1 MIQDCITFFQSGG
14 IFMYPLLVCSILV
27 VSVIIYRM
35 LNMRRS
41 CVMPE
46 KLINSVYRTLS
57 GTQSVDELKSELE
70 RENSSFARL
79 VKIVLTDETGDTELL
94 KERVQARAKKE
105 FHVLQS
111 GLSVL
116 DMVATIA
123 PMFGILGTASG
134 LVVIFGVFGQGSADE
149 YNMIT
154 QGISQ
159 ALNTTIVGLAIATPA
174 VIASVYYSRKLE
186 RQSSQMESLLIE
198 LISHRYQNH

>member
-35 LNMRRS
+35 LNMRRT

-46 KLINSVYRTLS
+46 KLINSVHQTIRTI
-57 GTQSVDELKSELE
+57 QSVDELESELE
-70 RENSSFARL
+70 KANSTFARL
-79 VKIVLTDETGDTELL
+79 IKIVLTDDAGNIELL
-94 KERVQARAKKE
+94 KERVQARAKEE
-105 FHVLQS
+105 FHELQT

-186 RQSSQMESLLIE
+186 RQSAQMESLLIE